1 MKKYTNEKSTVFHG
15 DVLECFSEIKEC
27 SVDLV
32 FADPPYN
39 IGKDFNGIKD
49 EYDPEEYIIWMKK
62 WIKEIHRVL
71 TPTGSVYLM
80 NSTQN
85 FAHMDL
91 ISREY
96 FTILSRIVWSYDS
109 SGVQAK
115 MKFGSSWEPILHMV
129 KDEKKYTFNSKD
141 VLVEAKTG
149 SKRKL
154 IDYRKTP
161 PQPYNTQKVPT
172 NVWEIPRVRF
182 KMDEYEDHPTQKP
195 LKLLK
200 RVILASSNPN
210 DTVLDPFCGSF
221 STGFTAVSLDRKFI
235 GFELNEDFIK
245 IGIRRLNLPSEYS
258 TQELKKRKER
268 KTKNKSKKDHN
279 KGFET
284 PSLFDDSEFSASK

>member
-1 MKKYTNEKSTVFHG
+1 MNKYKNEYCTVIHG
-15 DVLECFSEIKEC
+15 DVLESFVNIPDR

-39 IGKDFNGIKD
+39 IGKDFDGIKD
-49 EYDPEEYIIWMKK
+49 KYDEDQYLQWMEK

-71 TPTGSVYLM
+71 SSTGSVYLM

-91 ISREY
+91 ISRDY
-96 FTILSRIVWSYDS
+96 FTVLSRIIWSYDS

-115 MKFGSSWEPILHMV
+115 TKFGSSWEPMLHMV
-129 KDEKKYTFNSKD
+129 KDKKNYTFNSND
-141 VLVEAKTG
+141 ILVEAKTG

-161 PQPYNTQKVPT
+161 PQPYNSFKVPT
-172 NVWEIPRVRF
+172 NVWNIPRVRY
-182 KMDEYEDHPTQKP
+182 KMEEYENHPTQKP
-195 LKLLK
+195 HKLLE
-200 RVILASSNPN
+200 RVILASSKPG

-221 STGFTAVSLDRKFI
+221 STGFAAISLDRKFI
-235 GFELNEDFIK
+235 GFELNEDYIK
-245 IGIRRLNLPSEYS
+245 IGIRRLNLPSVYS
-258 TQELKKRKER
+258 NREIEKRKKR

-279 KGFET
+279 TET
-284 PSLFDDSEFSASK
+284 QIHYL